1 MALVSTR
8 SYEDLLGDALEQLL
22 AKGCETPPDFVTGLN
37 ELNVHGP
44 AGQDWT
50 EELFCAEMRRL
61 GS

>member
-22 AKGCETPPDFVTGLN
+22 GKGCEGLSDFVAGLN

-44 AGQDWT
+44 VGQEWT
-50 EELFCAEMRRL
+50 EELLRAELERL
-61 GS
+61 GA